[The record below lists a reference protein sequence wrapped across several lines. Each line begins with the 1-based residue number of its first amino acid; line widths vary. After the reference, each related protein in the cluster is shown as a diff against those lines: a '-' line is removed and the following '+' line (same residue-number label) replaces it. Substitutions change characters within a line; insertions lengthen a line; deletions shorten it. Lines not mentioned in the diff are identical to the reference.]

1 MVKFSNLIGTLFNKG
16 AAPSK
21 LETDAAA
28 LPPRRKVDAYQEVT
42 MARAN
47 TPAAAAAAVTQNGN
61 FPNGS
66 GIGEVLPGLENLAL
80 VPGSSPQ
87 SLEPIAGEHHTTPQT
102 VVNNVQHNTLT
113 APQTS
118 ISNTT
123 GMQVYQIRN
132 ANNLHIGNSY
142 TFNTA
147 VMDDGASTSS
157 SLPGSSGASVKWANL
172 RLSNTISQMMQSPDE
187 IDPEIIDTVSRH
199 LGYEWKSFARRLE
212 YSEGQIDAFE
222 ADNSTLAEQIYS
234 FVLDWT
240 RNDDEPTLGRL
251 VTLLWNNK
259 HKETVY
265 YIKQVWKK
273 RKDDD
278 NLPGRSS

>member
-1 MVKFSNLIGTLFNKG
+1 MVKFSNLIGTLFSKS
-16 AAPSK
+16 AASK
-21 LETDAAA
+21 LETDAAP
-28 LPPRRKVDAYQEVT
+28 LPPRRKADAFGDDT
-42 MARAN
+42 MARTN
-47 TPAAAAAAVTQNGN
+47 TPAAAAATQNGN
-61 FPNGS
+61 FPNG
-66 GIGEVLPGLENLAL
+66 VQVVPGTENLAL
-80 VPGSSPQ
+80 VPSGSSQ
-87 SLEPIAGEHHTTPQT
+87 SLEPVAGEHHTATPQT

-132 ANNLHIGNSY
+132 ASNLHIGNSY

-147 VMDDGASTSS
+147 AVVDEGASTSG
-157 SLPGSSGASVKWANL
+157 SLPGAGSTVKWANL
-172 RLSNTISQMMQSPDE
+172 RLSNTISQMMQSQDE
-187 IDPEIIDTVSRH
+187 VDTELLDTVSRH

-222 ADNSTLAEQIYS
+222 ADNSTLAEVSRQIYS
-234 FVLDWT
+234 FMLDWT
-240 RNDDEPTLGRL
+240 RNDDDPTLGRL
-251 VTLLWNNK
+251 VTLLWNNM

-273 RKDDD
+273 RKEDK
-278 NLPGRSS
+278 NSPERSS

>member
-1 MVKFSNLIGTLFNKG
+1 MVKFSNLIGTLFSKG
-16 AAPSK
+16 AASK
-21 LETDAAA
+21 LETDAAP
-28 LPPRRKVDAYQEVT
+28 LPPRRKADAYGDET
-42 MARAN
+42 MAHTN
-47 TPAAAAAAVTQNGN
+47 TPAAAAAAATQNGN
-61 FPNGS
+61 FPNG
-66 GIGEVLPGLENLAL
+66 VQVVPGMENLAL
-80 VPGSSPQ
+80 VPGGTSQ
-87 SLEPIAGEHHTTPQT
+87 SLEPVAGEHHTATPQT

-132 ANNLHIGNSY
+132 ASNLHIGNSY

-147 VMDDGASTSS
+147 AVVDEGASTSG
-157 SLPGSSGASVKWANL
+157 SLPGAGSAVKWANL
-172 RLSNTISQMMQSPDE
+172 RLSNTISQMMQSQDE
-187 IDPEIIDTVSRH
+187 VDTELLDTVSRH

-234 FVLDWT
+234 FMLDWT
-240 RNDDEPTLGRL
+240 RNDDDPTLGRL

-273 RKDDD
+273 RKEDK
-278 NLPGRSS
+278 NSPERSS

>member
-1 MVKFSNLIGTLFNKG
+1 MVKFTNIIGTLFNKN
-16 AAPSK
+16 ASSK
-21 LETDAAA
+21 LETDAAP
-28 LPPRRKVDAYQEVT
+28 LPPRRKADAYEQT
-42 MARAN
+42 TGAHGTQN
-47 TPAAAAAAVTQNGN
+47 TTATQNGN
-61 FPNGS
+61 FPNANPSQQHQAALTGT
-66 GIGEVLPGLENLAL
+66 ENLAI
-80 VPGSSPQ
+80 VPSSFTQ
-87 SLEPIAGEHHTTPQT
+87 ALETMSLENHTPPQT

-147 VMDDGASTSS
+147 VVEETASTSG
-157 SLPGSSGASVKWANL
+157 SLPGASSVKWANL
-172 RLSNTISQMMQSPDE
+172 RLSNTISQMMQSQDE
-187 IDPEIIDTVSRH
+187 VDTETIDTVSRH

-240 RNDDEPTLGRL
+240 RNDDEPTLGHL
-251 VTLLWNNK
+251 VTLLWNNR

-265 YIKQVWKK
+265 YIKQVWKR
-273 RKDDD
+273 RKGDSFPD
-278 NLPGRSS
+278 

>member
-1 MVKFSNLIGTLFNKG
+1 MVKFSNLIGTLFSKG
-16 AAPSK
+16 AASK
-21 LETDAAA
+21 LETDAAP
-28 LPPRRKVDAYQEVT
+28 LPPRRKADAYGDET
-42 MARAN
+42 MAHTN
-47 TPAAAAAAVTQNGN
+47 TPAAAATQNGN
-61 FPNGS
+61 FPNG
-66 GIGEVLPGLENLAL
+66 VQVVPGMENLAL
-80 VPGSSPQ
+80 VPGGTSQ
-87 SLEPIAGEHHTTPQT
+87 SLEPVAGEHHTATPQT

-132 ANNLHIGNSY
+132 ASNLHIGNSY

-147 VMDDGASTSS
+147 AVVDEGASTSG
-157 SLPGSSGASVKWANL
+157 SLPGAGSAVKWANL
-172 RLSNTISQMMQSPDE
+172 RLSNTISQMMQSQDE
-187 IDPEIIDTVSRH
+187 VDTELLDTVSRH

-222 ADNSTLAEQIYS
+222 ADNSTLAEASRQIYS
-234 FVLDWT
+234 FMLDWT
-240 RNDDEPTLGRL
+240 RNDDDPTLGRL

-273 RKDDD
+273 RKEDK
-278 NLPGRSS
+278 NSPERSS

>member
-1 MVKFSNLIGTLFNKG
+1 MVKFSNIIGTLFNK
-16 AAPSK
+16 PTSSK
-21 LETDAAA
+21 LETDAAP
-28 LPPRRKVDAYQEVT
+28 LPPRRKADTYEGTAGAHGT
-42 MARAN
+42 N
-47 TPAAAAAAVTQNGN
+47 HTPATQNGN
-61 FPNGS
+61 FPNAQQQSALLTGMENMAIVPNPLS
-66 GIGEVLPGLENLAL
+66 QALESMALEN
-80 VPGSSPQ
+80 
-87 SLEPIAGEHHTTPQT
+87 HTPPQT

-147 VMDDGASTSS
+147 LVEETASASG
-157 SLPGSSGASVKWANL
+157 SLPGASSVKWSNL
-172 RLSNTISQMMQSPDE
+172 RLSNSISQMMQSQDE
-187 IDPEIIDTVSRH
+187 VDTEIIDTVSRH
-199 LGYEWKSFARRLE
+199 LGNEWKSFARRLE

-222 ADNSTLAEQIYS
+222 ADNNTLAEQIYS

-240 RNDDEPTLGRL
+240 RNDDDPTLGHL

-273 RKDDD
+273 RKSDSFS
-278 NLPGRSS
+278 NRSDQ

>member
-1 MVKFSNLIGTLFNKG
+1 MVKFSNLIGTLFNKSST
-16 AAPSK
+16 SK
-21 LETDAAA
+21 LETDAAP
-28 LPPRRKVDAYQEVT
+28 LPPRQKADAYEEVT
-42 MARAN
+42 MARTN
-47 TPAAAAAAVTQNGN
+47 TSPAAVATQNGN
-61 FPNGS
+61 FPNGN
-66 GIGEVLPGLENLAL
+66 GIVGIVPGIENVAL
-80 VPGSSPQ
+80 VPSSSQQ
-87 SLEPIAGEHHTTPQT
+87 SLALISGEHHLTTPQT

-147 VMDDGASTSS
+147 VVDEGASTSG
-157 SLPGSSGASVKWANL
+157 SLPGGGSSVKWANL
-172 RLSNTISQMMQSPDE
+172 RLSNTITQMMRSQEEVDTD
-187 IDPEIIDTVSRH
+187 IMDTVSRH

-240 RNDDEPTLGRL
+240 RNDDDPTLGRL

-273 RKDDD
+273 RKEDDYPP
-278 NLPGRSS
+278 NSSS

>member
-1 MVKFSNLIGTLFNKG
+1 MVKLSNLIGTLFNKNG
-16 AAPSK
+16 PSK
-21 LETDAAA
+21 LETDAAP
-28 LPPRRKVDAYQEVT
+28 LPPRRKADVYNGST
-42 MARAN
+42 MPGAN
-47 TPAAAAAAVTQNGN
+47 TTATQNGN
-61 FPNGS
+61 FPNGNANV
-66 GIGEVLPGLENLAL
+66 GMVVPAMQNLAL
-80 VPGSSPQ
+80 VPNNPTQ
-87 SLEPIAGEHHTTPQT
+87 SLEPIGGENQTPPQT

-132 ANNLHIGNSY
+132 ANNLHIGNNY

-147 VMDDGASTSS
+147 LVEDGASTSG
-157 SLPGSSGASVKWANL
+157 SLPRAAGVKWANL
-172 RLSNTISQMMQSPDE
+172 RLSNTISQMMQSQDE
-187 IDPEIIDTVSRH
+187 VDAEIMDTVSRH
-199 LGYEWKSFARRLE
+199 LGYEWKSFARKLE

-222 ADNSTLAEQIYS
+222 ADNSTLAERIYS

-240 RNDDEPTLGRL
+240 RNDDDPTLGRL

-273 RKDDD
+273 RQPD
-278 NLPGRSS
+278 NRSG